1 MAWQVSVVAILWILL
16 LFAASGTSGLHRSV
30 HAMQLH
36 TPSVASGDGT
46 TELPRA
52 LTRSAAAMPS
62 TPLPPLQSSVRTQS
76 EQETPSADSIVA
88 CQAEIE
94 VTSVGDAGP
103 GTLRQALADL
113 CDEGVI
119 TFADEPT
126 DSEDSFYIDLIS
138 GELAIDK
145 QVVIR
150 DEHSTAAL
158 SGGEEN
164 RVFMVGSGAVLVLEN
179 LTIYETRV
187 FEEGAG
193 VYVAEGGRLQ
203 VYDSVFTRNGA
214 RAGGAVFIAPG
225 GVAEFSDVELS
236 GNLALGKGGAIASSG
251 TLTLTNTLLLGNSA
265 HIGGGLHAA
274 GVTAIID
281 STVEGNMAS
290 FYGNGIVNDGVM
302 AIRTTQIIGNRS
314 LSANGGGIDNVGV
327 LTLVDSR
334 VAANQAASFAG
345 VFNDGTHPAVG
356 PGEMTIEMSLIE
368 ANHAF
373 GEEVS
378 SDGVSGVGNFDGT
391 LVIRDSAIVSNT
403 AVGGVSG
410 LYHLGFD
417 DEATSSLQNVTISSG
432 AALTTSLFGAVT
444 VNGGGV
450 VTLTNI
456 TLTDNQENGITSWLE
471 EDLPLPRIVIGNSI
485 IARNAPR
492 DFSVIA
498 TLEDG
503 SIELVDTPFP
513 LTSAG
518 HNLIGV
524 GDNLEGLDETSD
536 RTGDLASPLE
546 VQIGGLQLRDG
557 SYVHPLLPDSPA
569 VDAGAEALCSEF
581 DQLGAPRTGACDI
594 GAVELDR

>member
-1 MAWQVSVVAILWILL
+1 MKQVWRLLVVAIVVAALL
-16 LFAASGTSGLHRSV
+16 LPVGSSAHELHASLATGEDET
-30 HAMQLH
+30 
-36 TPSVASGDGT
+36 
-46 TELPRA
+46 LP
-52 LTRSAAAMPS
+52 AAAD
-62 TPLPPLQSSVRTQS
+62 TT
-76 EQETPSADSIVA
+76 
-88 CQAEIE
+88 CQDEIE

-126 DSEDSFYIDLIS
+126 DSDSFYIDLSS

-150 DEHSTAAL
+150 DEQSTATL

-179 LTIYETRV
+179 LSIYETRV

-203 VYDSVFTRNGA
+203 VYDSVFMRNGA

-251 TLTLTNTLLLGNSA
+251 TLTLTNTSLLGNSA
-265 HIGGGLHAA
+265 HIGGGLDAG
-274 GVTAIID
+274 GVTVITD
-281 STVEGNMAS
+281 STVEGNLAS
-290 FYGNGIVNDGVM
+290 FYGNGIVNDGM
-302 AIRTTQIIGNRS
+302 MTIRNTQIVGNRS
-314 LSANGGGIDNVGV
+314 QSANSGGIDNVGI
-327 LTLVDSR
+327 LTLIDSR
-334 VAANQAASFAG
+334 VAANQAVRFAG
-345 VFNDGTHPAVG
+345 VFNDGTHPEVG
-356 PGEMTIEMSLIE
+356 AGEMTIETSLIE
-368 ANHAF
+368 ANHAL
-373 GEEVS
+373 GEEVG
-378 SDGVSGVGNFDGT
+378 SDGVSGVGNLDGT
-391 LVIRDSAIVSNT
+391 LVIRDSALVSNT
-403 AVGGVSG
+403 AMGGISG

-444 VNGGGV
+444 INGGGA
-450 VTLTNI
+450 VTLTNV
-456 TLTDNQENGITSWLE
+456 TLTDNQESGITSWLE

-485 IARNAPR
+485 IARNNPF
-492 DFSVIA
+492 DFSVVT

-503 SIELVDTPFP
+503 SIEPADTPFP
-513 LTSAG
+513 LISAG

-524 GDNLEGLDETSD
+524 GDDLEGLDGTSD
-536 RTGDLASPLE
+536 RTGDLTSPLD
-546 VQIGGLQLRDG
+546 VKIGGLQPRDG
-557 SYVHPLLPDSPA
+557 SYVHPLLSDSPA
-569 VDAGAEALCSEF
+569 VDAGDTALCSEF
-581 DQLGAPRTGACDI
+581 DQLRAPRTGPCDI
-594 GAVELDR
+594 GALELDR